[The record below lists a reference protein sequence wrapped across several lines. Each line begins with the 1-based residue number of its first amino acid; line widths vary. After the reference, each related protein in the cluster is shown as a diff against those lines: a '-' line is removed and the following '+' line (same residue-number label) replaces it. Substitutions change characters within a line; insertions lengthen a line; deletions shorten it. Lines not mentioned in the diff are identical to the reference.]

1 MTIEQ
6 EDFKLIPTGETFYDL
21 WLRKTDKEGNLLD
34 SYNKLYGVPLDSAL
48 ERIARYRLSIKYDTI
63 TIGEYIKE
71 YKSMLEE
78 ITKLCN
84 HE

>member
-1 MTIEQ
+1 MVIEQ

-21 WLRKTDKEGNLLD
+21 WLRKTDKEGNFLN
-34 SYNKLYGVPLDSAL
+34 SYNKLYGVPFDSAL
-48 ERIARYRLSIKYDTI
+48 ERISRYRLSIKYDTL
-63 TIGEYIKE
+63 TIKE
-71 YKSMLEE
+71 YIDRYKSILEE